1 MQDSACEEFDSL
13 GVDGIYA
20 TVIAYFLSG
29 FLREGADMAVDIA
42 CEEAED
48 AARTIVGRMEAIAA
62 DVTGLVFGDAEP
74 ESGLQM
80 GEVAALME
88 QEISEKRDVFDQALV
103 EEAVRLVEEAEEVE
117 EVEQAEGATEET
129 EETQRYSAAPAPWP
143 SPTAGPSNR
152 PTPRPTA
159 RPTAAPTPCDPA
171 KAPEA
176 PKLASARVSDNGAGV
191 IFAFDVPTDRFGKG
205 GSNFDCADLVT
216 MDGLADYCAFR
227 EATLLEAVLGASSQ
241 IEPGSTATLLAGK
254 LRTEGAEHCF
264 PASDQA
270 SSAVVEGPANP
281 VAPTVVFDA
290 PKTVGTCDELVVDAS
305 STQGSGGR
313 PWKSV
318 TWEATAEGAG
328 A

>member
-20 TVIAYFLSG
+20 TVIADFLSG

-103 EEAVRLVEEAEEVE
+103 KEAVRLVEEAEEVE

-129 EETQRYSAAPAPWP
+129 EETQRYSAAAAFFEAQETVVVETIVLRTPAPWP
-143 SPTAGPSNR
+143 SPTPRPRSP
-152 PTPRPTA
+152 PTPPPRRRTRTPTSSRP
-159 RPTAAPTPCDPA
+159 RP
-171 KAPEA
+171 
-176 PKLASARVSDNGAGV
+176 SA
-191 IFAFDVPTDRFGKG
+191 
-205 GSNFDCADLVT
+205 
-216 MDGLADYCAFR
+216 
-227 EATLLEAVLGASSQ
+227 ASSSRS
-241 IEPGSTATLLAGK
+241 P
-254 LRTEGAEHCF
+254 RR
-264 PASDQA
+264 
-270 SSAVVEGPANP
+270 SSATSTPPAARRTP
-281 VAPTVVFDA
+281 
-290 PKTVGTCDELVVDAS
+290 
-305 STQGSGGR
+305 
-313 PWKSV
+313 
-318 TWEATAEGAG
+318 
-328 A
+328 